1 MSLKQRKTKFK
12 PKIKLI
18 HNMAIIV
25 PLIYRERKGFS
36 DVFFTSI
43 HDFLHNEISDKIHIV
58 LHKTVFFDRLSCL
71 CLLACLID

>member
-12 PKIKLI
+12 PKIKII
-18 HNMAIIV
+18 HSMAIIV
-25 PLIYRERKGFS
+25 LSCYRTGFS
-36 DVFFTSI
+36 DVFFISI